1 MPAQLRGFV
10 DRLDLYERDGQTY
23 VRVVDYKTG
32 RKDFDYCDV
41 LNGLGLQMLL
51 YLFALEDHG
60 RAYLGVSAEAAGVL
74 YFPARA
80 AVLPVDGPVEP
91 QEARLLRQKEA
102 RRKGLL
108 LLDEDVLQAMDGSE
122 ESRFLPVKRG
132 KTGALTGDLATG
144 QQLDQLKSYVFRLLA
159 RLVDGI
165 AGGQVEPNPY
175 SRGNHNACRYCEYA
189 SACHL
194 DLWGQPRSYRAVSA
208 EEFWEQVEQEG
219 TRHD

>member
-10 DRLDLYERDGQTY
+10 DRLELYERDGQTY

-80 AVLPVDGPVEP
+80 AVLPVEGPVEP
-91 QEARLLRQKEA
+91 AE
-102 RRKGLL
+102 
-108 LLDEDVLQAMDGSE
+108 GS
-122 ESRFLPVKRG
+122 
-132 KTGALTGDLATG
+132 A
-144 QQLDQLKSYVFRLLA
+144 
-159 RLVDGI
+159 
-165 AGGQVEPNPY
+165 
-175 SRGNHNACRYCEYA
+175 A
-189 SACHL
+189 S
-194 DLWGQPRSYRAVSA
+194 
-208 EEFWEQVEQEG
+208 
-219 TRHD
+219 

>member
-1 MPAQLRGFV
+1 MVILLRQNSFGKWGWI
-10 DRLDLYERDGQTY
+10 LERELQAIQNGGDHGPGGHA

-80 AVLPVDGPVEP
+80 AVLPVEGPVEP

-122 ESRFLPVKRG
+122 ESRFLLV
-132 KTGALTGDLATG
+132 T
-144 QQLDQLKSYVFRLLA
+144 VRLL
-159 RLVDGI
+159 
-165 AGGQVEPNPY
+165 PP
-175 SRGNHNACRYCEYA
+175 
-189 SACHL
+189 
-194 DLWGQPRSYRAVSA
+194 
-208 EEFWEQVEQEG
+208 
-219 TRHD
+219 T